1 MLKLKGYVFNP
12 FEIPQPVL
20 NYALRKLVKDAGGEW
35 RYNARTERKGRW
47 HYFINEPFI
56 EGLETEKF
64 CVPNE
69 RHLFYTDEKGE
80 LIMTTIDPGMNF
92 ELDDDNTFFQS
103 TAGLDD
109 WDSSPRNYTSAELYI
124 ADVDYDDKLNPT
136 HQTLEI
142 RIRLYADGIGHYTAR
157 LGLYSAVVLLRNVG
171 IFDWRRL
178 EVSDF
183 CYARQLLNSLLL
195 SPGDIGFAPYYGHP
209 ENSTQNTLIYPV
221 NGSKTKFVFQRVNS
235 IGNIEA
241 INLLNELAEK
251 GLVDVSLNEREW
263 DCLLAN
269 CPPCPVEYNPQAAGN
284 YNAIPQ
290 KPWYVKFNDA
300 ILRAA
305 NYLDI

>member
-1 MLKLKGYVFNP
+1 MLKLKGYAFNP

-20 NYALRKLVKDAGGEW
+20 NYALRKLVRDSGGEW

-47 HYFINEPFI
+47 YYFINEPFI

-80 LIMTTIDPGMNF
+80 LIMTPIDPDMKF
-92 ELDDDNTFFQS
+92 DLDYDNEFFQS

-109 WDSSPRNYTSAELYI
+109 WDPCPHNYTSAELYI
-124 ADVDYDDKLNPT
+124 RDIDYDDNLNPA
-136 HQTLEI
+136 HQTLSI
-142 RIRLYADGIGHYTAR
+142 WLRMRTGDDIGGIFF
-157 LGLYSAVVLLRNVG
+157 LGLYSGVLLLRHAG
-171 IFDWRRL
+171 IVEDRRL

-183 CYARQLLNSLLL
+183 CYARHMLNSLLL
-195 SPGDIGFAPYYGHP
+195 NNTQASFAPYYGKLESSSQMPIIHSCR
-209 ENSTQNTLIYPV
+209 NS
-221 NGSKTKFVFQRVNS
+221 GSNKFSFHRIHS

-241 INLLNELAEK
+241 INLLHEFAEK
-251 GLVDVSLNEREW
+251 GLVDVNLNKQEW
-263 DCLLAN
+263 DRLLAN
-269 CPPCPVEYNPQAAGN
+269 CPPCPVEYTPEAAGN

-290 KPWYVKFNDA
+290 KPWYVR
-300 ILRAA
+300 LA